1 MKTVTK
7 ERFLRLL
14 FFTGL
19 GGAYI
24 ASLACM
30 VLSAT
35 LLEAPLPLLIAL
47 GFGTALLCG
56 LIFYN
61 LKTFLGAAGLL
72 AVFIGVRFFILMDG
86 PARSDWMENAGRT
99 LRNVWGQVM
108 GNPFNPEEGF
118 ILWSILFGL
127 FGLLAVCAFYRRI
140 HFWLAALPPL
150 VCYLLGVMGRYETSV
165 PASLTAFFC
174 LVLLFLLSRR
184 QKALGRVFVLSPRP
198 GEKKGIWRQGALP
211 VCTALTVAAAMGLA
225 ALVPFASTPA
235 QTRMYVPQ
243 YADFGDFMQSF
254 HLQGQWFSVTGF
266 SDGDTRL
273 GGDLYLDDSL
283 VMEVQ
288 ADERTYLSGAVYRTY
303 DGRTWLD
310 ETTETVLTDPA
321 DMEAGWEEPLLQEGA
336 YRTNRVTVTMRQTGD
351 ILFYPGNP
359 GNLRLPSGSTLFT
372 NEAGTYYL
380 QPAMTPG
387 NSYTAFSREID
398 TDAPAGLGALQLA
411 GRNYYSIRDEWDSDG
426 AAEAAR
432 IQQDYTQIPDEMPL
446 RVQALAEDITN
457 GVQGDYAMAKAIEEY
472 LCANYT
478 YSLQP
483 GDLPEGADFVDYFLF
498 EGREG
503 YCTHFATAM
512 VMLCRSVELPA
523 RFVKGFVT
531 PAAPDDSGVYQVT
544 GRMSHA
550 WAEVY
555 LAGLGWVRFEATPPF
570 NPEWN
575 QSPAQLDA
583 SVLEETE
590 YLEEIGV
597 YEPDE
602 DGVGVSS
609 IPENVVS
616 PGSSSLPTVTSGNRM
631 SAPPSSSDV
640 SYAGEASNLLSGETG
655 SLPSGGAIPSG
666 GALPSGAY
674 TEGQTG
680 TPASSVLLGALL
692 VGIFLLLLLV
702 LLLVRILRVR
712 RRIRRREAA
721 RGRERM
727 RLTFREILRLLEYK
741 GAEPRS
747 GETAG
752 AMARRLEADE
762 AFAGM
767 NIVEAAALYEAALFG
782 GGQPSEKDCRRMDA
796 IYDALLQKVRSGM
809 SGLAFRWRRY
819 IQNRL

>member
-7 ERFLRLL
+7 ERLLRLL
-14 FFTGL
+14 LFTGL

-35 LLEAPLPLLIAL
+35 LLEAPVPLLILL
-47 GFGTALLCG
+47 GVGTALLCG

-61 LKTFLGAAGLL
+61 LKTFLGTAALA
-72 AVFIGVRFFILMDG
+72 AVFVGIRFFVLMSG
-86 PARSDWMENAGRT
+86 PARSDWLENAGRT
-99 LRNVWGQVM
+99 LRNLWGQIL
-108 GNPFNPEEGF
+108 GNPYNPEEGV
-118 ILWSILFGL
+118 ILWGILFGL

-165 PASLTAFFC
+165 PASLAAFFC
-174 LVLLFLLSRR
+174 LVLLFFLSRR
-184 QKALGRVFVLSPRP
+184 QKALGRIFLFTAAA
-198 GEKKGIWRQGALP
+198 GEKKGIRRWEALP
-211 VCTALTVAAAMGLA
+211 ASTALLTAAAMGLA
-225 ALVPFASTPA
+225 ALVPLASTPS
-235 QTRMYVPQ
+235 QTHMYVPQ
-243 YADFGDFMQSF
+243 YADLGDFMQSF

-288 ADERTYLSGAVYRTY
+288 ADGRTYLTGATYRTY
-303 DGRTWLD
+303 DGRAWLD
-310 ETTETVLTDPA
+310 ESTETVLTDPA
-321 DMEAGWEEPLLQEGA
+321 DMDAGWAEPLLQAGA
-336 YRTNRVTVTMRQTGD
+336 YTTNRVTVTMRQTGD
-351 ILFYPGNP
+351 TLFYPGNP
-359 GNLRLPSGSTLFT
+359 GELRLPSGSTLFT
-372 NEAGTYYL
+372 NGAGAYYL

-387 NSYTAFSREID
+387 DSYTAVSREID
-398 TDAPAGLGALQLA
+398 ERTAAGRAALELA
-411 GRNYYSIRDEWDSDG
+411 GRDYYTLRDAWDSDE
-426 AAEAAR
+426 AAEASR
-432 IQQDYTQIPDEMPL
+432 IQQSYTQIPEGMPA
-446 RVQALAEDITN
+446 RVQALAGTITG
-457 GVQGDYAMAKAIEEY
+457 GVQGDYNMAKAIEDY
-472 LCANYT
+472 LCANYAYT
-478 YSLQP
+478 LQP

-512 VMLCRSVELPA
+512 VMLCRSAGLPA

-531 PAAPDDSGVYQVT
+531 PANPDDAGVYQVT
-544 GRMSHA
+544 GRLSHA

-555 LAGLGWVRFEATPPF
+555 LVGVGWVRFEATPPF
-570 NPEWN
+570 NPDWN

-590 YLEEIGV
+590 YLAEIGV

-631 SAPPSSSDV
+631 SSRPEDSDL
-640 SYAGEASNLLSGETG
+640 SYAGEASDLLSGGTG
-655 SLPSGGAIPSG
+655 SALSGGTLPSGEYA
-666 GALPSGAY
+666 
-674 TEGQTG
+674 EGQTGSTG
-680 TPASSVLLGALL
+680 TPASSVLLGLLL
-692 VGIFLLLLLV
+692 VGIFLLLLFC
-702 LLLVRILRVR
+702 LLLVRVLRVR
-712 RRIRRREAA
+712 RRLRRREAA
-721 RGRERM
+721 RGRERI

-741 GAEPRS
+741 GAEPKG

-762 AFAGM
+762 AFAGLD
-767 NIVEAAALYEAALFG
+767 IVKAAEIYEEALFG
-782 GGQPSEKDCRRMDA
+782 GGQPSEEDGRRMDA

-809 SGLAFRWRRY
+809 SAVAFRWRRY
-819 IQNRL
+819 VQNRL